1 MSTLE
6 KDLFKKIT
14 VKNRTSKD
22 DTYQERSYRGF
33 STVNNSSKNFKLY
46 DFELIKQDIVNHFH
60 IRQGEKLTDPGFGT
74 IIWDLLFE
82 PMTPQLRNLIIDNV
96 TNIVNSDPRIYV
108 SQIIVDEYETGIQI
122 ECNIKYLLFNIQESM
137 QLNFDKNAGFLSL

>member
-1 MSTLE
+1 MKS
-6 KDLFKKIT
+6 
-14 VKNRTSKD
+14 
-22 DTYQERSYRGF
+22 
-33 STVNNSSKNFKLY
+33 KLY
-46 DFELIKQDIVNHFH
+46 KEVVVKGNKTIQQAKKSGKIYKGISTINPSNKNVSLYDLSLIKQDLINHFH
-60 IRQGEKLTDPGFGT
+60 IRQGENLADPTFGT

-137 QLNFDKNAGFLSL
+137 QLNFDKNAGFLSN

>member
-1 MSTLE
+1 MKS
-6 KDLFKKIT
+6 
-14 VKNRTSKD
+14 
-22 DTYQERSYRGF
+22 
-33 STVNNSSKNFKLY
+33 KLY
-46 DFELIKQDIVNHFH
+46 KEVVVTGNKTIQQAKKAGKIYKGISTINPSKQDLINHFH
-60 IRQGEKLTDPGFGT
+60 IRQGENLADPTFGT

-137 QLNFDKNAGFLSL
+137 QLNFDKNAGFLSS

>member
-14 VKNRTSKD
+14 VTSRNSKD
-22 DTYQERSYRGF
+22 NLLRERSYRGF
-33 STVNNSSKNFKLY
+33 STVNNTSRNFKLY

-74 IIWDLLFE
+74 IIWDILFE
-82 PMTPQLRNLIIDNV
+82 PFTDTLKEAIVSNV
-96 TNIVNSDPRIYV
+96 TEIINYDPRVKVNEIR
-108 SQIIVDEYETGIQI
+108 VDTYETGLIV
-122 ECNIKYLLFNIQESM
+122 ECSLTFLPYSITEELRFK
-137 QLNFDKNAGFLSL
+137 FDQQAGLI

>member
-74 IIWDLLFE
+74 IIWDILFE
-82 PMTPQLRNLIIDNV
+82 PFTEVLKEAIISNV
-96 TNIVNSDPRIYV
+96 TEIINYDPRVKVNEIK
-108 SQIIVDEYETGIQI
+108 VDAYETGLVV
-122 ECNIKYLLFNIQESM
+122 ECSLTFLPYSITEELRFR
-137 QLNFDKNAGFLSL
+137 FDQQAGLI